1 MRMDLVVRAR
11 RVVLPEETRAAT
23 IHVQSGRIAAV
34 SAFDD
39 VPQGAPV
46 VDAGDA
52 LVLPGLVDTHVHVNE
67 PGRTEWEGFETAT
80 RAAAAGGVT
89 TIVDMPLNSVPPT
102 TTLEGL
108 LAKAETAEGKCTV
121 DVAFCGGLVP
131 GNVGELEKLFRAG
144 AVGFK
149 CFLAE
154 SGVPEFRHVTESDLR
169 NSLPE
174 LARLGAP
181 LLVHAELFD
190 KELLPPGVS
199 GPPLAVPQAGPGAPD
214 DGADPRR
221 YATYLASRPET
232 AEMKAVQLLVQ
243 LCKDSGARAHVVH
256 LSAAGALDLLRRA
269 KDAHVS
275 VGAETCPHYLTFA
288 AEDIK
293 DGATD
298 HKCAPPIRGRA
309 NQAKLWDALKEGLIE
324 QVVTDHSPS
333 TAELKCSGSG
343 DFMKAWGGI
352 SSLQLGLAA
361 TWAGASANGADPRDV
376 VRWMAA
382 APAKLVGLQGRK
394 GSIAPGLDADL
405 VFWDPDAP
413 FLVDAARLE
422 HKNKITPYH
431 RRTLRGRVRATF
443 LSGSKI
449 YEDGVFLGK
458 PAGRWIK
465 RSDA

>member
-1 MRMDLVVRAR
+1 
-11 RVVLPEETRAAT
+11 
-23 IHVQSGRIAAV
+23 
-34 SAFDD
+34 
-39 VPQGAPV
+39 
-46 VDAGDA
+46 
-52 LVLPGLVDTHVHVNE
+52 VLPGLVDTHVHINE
-67 PGRTEWEGFETAT
+67 PGRTDWEGFETAT

-89 TIVDMPLNSVPPT
+89 TIVDMPLNSIPPT

-108 LAKAETAEGKCTV
+108 LAKAESAEGKCAV
-121 DVAFCGGLVP
+121 DVAFSGGLVP
-131 GNVGELEKLFRAG
+131 GNVRELERIFRAG

-154 SGVPEFRHVTESDLR
+154 SGVPEFPHVMESDLR
-169 NSLPE
+169 ASLPE

-190 KELLPPGVS
+190 AATASTPG
-199 GPPLAVPQAGPGAPD
+199 P
-214 DGADPRR
+214 DPRK
-221 YATYLASRPET
+221 YATYLESRPET
-232 AEMKAVQLLVQ
+232 AEVNAIKLLIR
-243 LCKDSGARAHVVH
+243 LCKETGARAHVVH

-269 KDAHVS
+269 KDAHVAL
-275 VGAETCPHYLTFA
+275 GAETCPHYLTFA
-288 AEDIK
+288 AEDIP

-298 HKCAPPIRGRA
+298 YKCAPPIRGRA
-309 NQAKLWDALKEGLIE
+309 NQAKLWEALKVGLIE

-361 TWAGASANGADPRDV
+361 TWTGASSSWGASERDV
-376 VRWMAA
+376 ARWMAS
-382 APAKLVGLQGRK
+382 APAKLVGLDRRK
-394 GSIAPGLDADL
+394 GSIAAGLDADL

-413 FLVDAARLE
+413 FDVDALRLE

-431 RRTLRGRVRATF
+431 RRKLRGRIRATF
-443 LSGSKI
+443 LRGAKI
-449 YEDGVFLGK
+449 YEDGAFLGK
-458 PAGRWIK
+458 PAGSWIK